1 MVTSAPARNDGHM
14 SSIWTVRRSVTD
26 HKVGGL
32 CGGIA
37 EQRGIDPVLV
47 RVGCVLLAL
56 SGGIGL
62 VLYAAGWLMIPL
74 VGETRTRLDDTFPQ
88 VAHWPRELRLVLV
101 AAVAIVVAIV
111 LSPFLPFGLGSAGI
125 LAAVW
130 YFGYYRHRSPGGSAE
145 SDQPES
151 DLPASN
157 QVGYASHQPGLGE
170 QPRSQPAPGEPVD
183 VQAVD
188 GQAGPSPEQYQYFAF
203 SGPATPFTES
213 ARIWQQ
219 RMRDHE
225 CGSAGPSAD
234 HDAYLASPDPVGLY
248 AEPAGLGRPGGEVAR
263 PTSRASELA
272 RSLPAKRLR
281 LVSVLA
287 LGLTFSG
294 LGVASA
300 LGAHLSPT
308 TYLAVALLIA
318 GLTLVAAAFVGRA
331 RGILPVAVLLALATV
346 FSAVGGTGNDRTV
359 GDGVGIHQVSYS
371 DPAKLPAA
379 ENWDS
384 GRLVVD
390 LGQLSLSRNTTFTT
404 HVEQGTLTLLVPRG
418 VRVQV
423 DSSIGSGY
431 LRVTGRKGNVG
442 SELSSTDTFGGP
454 NPTGPVLTV
463 HASVDQGTLEVR
475 R

>member
-1 MVTSAPARNDGHM
+1 MVRTAPARNDGHM

-62 VLYAAGWLMIPL
+62 VLYAAGWLMIPA
-74 VGETRTRLDDTFPQ
+74 VGETRTHLDDTFPR
-88 VAHWPRELRLVLV
+88 VARWPRELRLLLV
-101 AAVAIVVAIV
+101 AAVGIAVAIA
-111 LSPFLPFGLGSAGI
+111 LSPFLPFGLGSAAI
-125 LAAVW
+125 LAAIW
-130 YFGYYRHRSPGGSAE
+130 YFGYYRHRAPGGS
-145 SDQPES
+145 PES
-151 DLPASN
+151 D
-157 QVGYASHQPGLGE
+157 QPGLGE
-170 QPRSQPAPGEPVD
+170 QPRSQPASGQP
-183 VQAVD
+183 VD
-188 GQAGPSPEQYQYFAF
+188 GQVVDGQPVDGQPGPSPEQYQYFAF

-213 ARIWQQ
+213 ARAWQQ

-225 CGSAGPSAD
+225 RGSVGQSAD

-248 AEPAGLGRPGGEVAR
+248 TEPAGLARPGVEVAR

-287 LGLTFSG
+287 LGLTLSG

-300 LGAHLSPT
+300 LGAHLGPA
-308 TYLAVALLIA
+308 TYLAAALVVA
-318 GLTLVAAAFVGRA
+318 GLTLVVAAFVGRA

-346 FSAVGGTGNDRTV
+346 FSAVGGSDRTV
-359 GDGVGIHQVSYS
+359 GDGVGIHQVSYN
-371 DPAKLPAA
+371 DPARLPAA

-390 LGQLSLSRNTTFTT
+390 LGQLRIGQDTTFST
-404 HVEQGTLTLLVPRG
+404 HVDQGTLTLLVPQNA
-418 VRVQV
+418 RVQV
-423 DSSIGSGY
+423 DSSIDDGY
-431 LRVTGRKGNVG
+431 LRVAGRKGNVG
-442 SELSSTDTFGGP
+442 SELSSTDTFSGP
-454 NPTGPVLTV
+454 DPTGPVLTV